1 MQASKL
7 ITDAAQDTTEQSSP
21 GVRRQTTTTWISG
34 RPDLTR
40 TMQTM
45 QLQVATEKQRLSD
58 ITRDWIEKKNIL
70 TLRRRVRQQELEAK
84 LKQTHPSICHF
95 RSPPRSDIPETLRL
109 QRVKISHDLPKFNLN
124 TNTVS
129 QKQEHAKFSFNQQH
143 LQRKQNN
150 GPQYLRKGTQASTWY
165 TTTGCM
171 IVATSRCKILWNI
184 HCTSII

>member
-1 MQASKL
+1 MDIRAARLNQDNAHNPIASGYRETKTVGYNKGL
-7 ITDAAQDTTEQSSP
+7 NRE
-21 GVRRQTTTTWISG
+21 
-34 RPDLTR
+34 
-40 TMQTM
+40 
-45 QLQVATEKQRLSD
+45 
-58 ITRDWIEKKNIL
+58 KNIL

-95 RSPPRSDIPETLRL
+95 RSPPWSDIPETLRL

-165 TTTGCM
+165 TATGCM
-171 IVATSRCKILWNI
+171 IVATSRCKIL
-184 HCTSII
+184 